1 MERATFTPGV
11 AFPDDDSCPV
21 RDVLSPITSKWPM
34 LILFALLDGPQR
46 FSVLQRRIENISRK
60 MLTSSLRM
68 LERDGFIRRQAYPE
82 VPPRVEYEL
91 TTLGR
96 KLASP
101 LVRLVEWTS
110 DNHDEVKAARRRF
123 DASTS

>member
-101 LVRLVEWTS
+101 LVRLVEWTL

-123 DASTS
+123 DTSAP

>member
-82 VPPRVEYEL
+82 VLPRVEYEL

-101 LVRLVEWTS
+101 LVRLVEWTL

-123 DASTS
+123 DMSAP

>member
-91 TTLGR
+91 TTPVSYTHLT
-96 KLASP
+96 LP
-101 LVRLVEWTS
+101 TS
-110 DNHDEVKAARRRF
+110 DLV
-123 DASTS
+123 